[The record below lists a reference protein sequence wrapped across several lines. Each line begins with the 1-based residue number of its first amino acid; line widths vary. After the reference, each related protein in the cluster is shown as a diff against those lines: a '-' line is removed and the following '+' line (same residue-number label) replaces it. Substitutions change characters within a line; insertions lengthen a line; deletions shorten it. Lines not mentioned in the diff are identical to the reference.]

1 MFGSQGVTQGL
12 VFKSVSAGEEKGIR
26 DYESVI
32 TLMNGLIN
40 FSSSIVDGTV
50 GRAGDRD
57 LCFRHQAILSWIAW
71 TRFANKT
78 SSFKNYLVLWFHMS
92 SKCKVLSIRNEFQFC
107 KEINCDWLSWE
118 MANFVPKRIALC
130 ALNDNACNG
139 KNKFHQSWLKHLTA
153 KMTNFI
159 LTKRLVQTCREY
171 SCPQ

>member
-1 MFGSQGVTQGL
+1 M

-26 DYESVI
+26 EYESVI

-71 TRFANKT
+71 TRLANIT
-78 SSFKNYLVLWFHMS
+78 SGFNNYLVLWFHVS
-92 SKCKVLSIRNEFQFC
+92 SKCKVLSIKNEFQLS

-130 ALNDNACNG
+130 ALNDNSCNG
-139 KNKFHQSWLKHLTA
+139 KNKFHPTLSKSYVCEM
-153 KMTNFI
+153 K
-159 LTKRLVQTCREY
+159 KKLVL
-171 SCPQ
+171 SS